1 MHAGGERKILSM
13 LAMLA
18 MLAVEV
24 AAGRRAS
31 AEFRDEMTSD
41 FASDGTSANFNRVE
55 RRLDRIESRL
65 TEVGERRA

>member
-41 FASDGTSANFNRVE
+41 FASHGNKRELQS
-55 RRLDRIESRL
+55 
-65 TEVGERRA
+65 G

>member
-1 MHAGGERKILSM
+1 M

-18 MLAVEV
+18 MEV

-31 AEFRDEMTSD
+31 GEFRDEMTSD
-41 FASDGTSANFNRVE
+41 LLRTERSANSNRVE